1 MDAGIIVAA
10 ITAFSAVLVAIIGAK
25 SNATNR
31 DILSRLEQLE
41 RLQVENALFCART
54 DLLQS
59 LAIEPCNTMEILKIA
74 RRYFL
79 ELHGNSYA
87 SVPFVSWAIA
97 HNIDIDRFYTTEND
111 LEFLVKRYRD
121 EAKVKSKG
129 DNHERNH

>member
-87 SVPFVSWAIA
+87 STPFVEWALEHGVDIA
-97 HNIDIDRFYTTEND
+97 RFYTTEND
-111 LEFLVKRYRD
+111 LEFLVKKFKD
-121 EAKVKSKG
+121 ENKLTKEVK
-129 DNHERNH
+129 